1 MQIYKQCRQVLLS
14 DVPAEL
20 FPIGYLADWIAGL
33 LEISFPDRAVK
44 HALATNSDRDPAL
57 AVGGDTVELECIR

>member
-1 MQIYKQCRQVLLS
+1 MLLAHIP
-14 DVPAEL
+14 VEP
-20 FPIGYLADWIAGL
+20 FPIDHLADWISRL
-33 LEISFPDRAVK
+33 LEISFPDPAVK